1 MRKLL
6 VGLLGFATL
15 GFGALSAPQAEA
27 QPYYGGYYGGGYYG
41 YRRPAVEYR
50 SGPIVV
56 RHEYGRPHYG
66 RRYYRPVPA
75 YRPVRVVRRCWVER
89 QRVWNGYRWVR
100 RPIEVCRTVRRPGYR
115 W

>member
-6 VGLLGFATL
+6 FGLLGIATL
-15 GFGALSAPQAEA
+15 GLVGLPTPQAEA
-27 QPYYGGYYGGGYYG
+27 QPYYGYG

-50 SGPIVV
+50 AGPIVV
-56 RHEYGRPHYG
+56 RHEYGRPHYRG
-66 RRYYRPVPA
+66 RRYYRPAPI
-75 YRPVRVVRRCWVER
+75 YRPVRTVRRCWVER
-89 QRVWNGYRWVR
+89 RRVWNGYRWVR